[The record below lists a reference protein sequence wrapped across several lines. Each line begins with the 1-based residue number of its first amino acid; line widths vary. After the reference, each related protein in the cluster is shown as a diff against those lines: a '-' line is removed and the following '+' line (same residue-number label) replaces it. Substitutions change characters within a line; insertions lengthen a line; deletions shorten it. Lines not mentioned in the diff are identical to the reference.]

1 VIPHF
6 SKTKSKKLSQ

>member
-6 SKTKSKKLSQ
+6 SFLYLC